1 MQLLYSFL
9 IHWCPLKTD
18 FFLCSQKLAALV
30 VGEYLMYETKYL
42 LYIFSQLF
50 GESVEDEDISPDAAD
65 PEAQTKSEHA
75 KNEDAGDAEDDT
87 KSKDESAE
95 STISNGNVVRIN
107 TRQWAKDCNYDA
119 AKLFNKFF
127 NDDINYL
134 LRMSNLWKSRKPP
147 VPVQWDTLLSNKV
160 KNEAYE
166 PTRQHHKVWSIGE
179 CAQVFANALKALSNS
194 FLKLESNDTLVWDK
208 DDHSAMNFVAACAN
222 IRSHIFDIERKSC
235 FEIKSMAGNI
245 IPAIATTNAITA
257 GISVMRAFS
266 VLQAKWE
273 QCKAVYARL
282 RLNGRNQFLV
292 PDAFFPAPNPNCYV
306 CASDP
311 AISLRIDTKR
321 VQVKALRDEV
331 LIKTLNMV
339 NPDVTVESTG
349 SIVISSEE
357 GETECNETKLL
368 SEMNIVDGVILKC
381 DDFFQSYMLSIII
394 VHFDADRD
402 DVMFEV
408 IADKSQLQPKQE
420 DHVDDSNVESSSRKR
435 AANGGKVADD
445 GPSTSKRSR
454 PNVTEDDDDCLVV
467 EDEAD
472 DDVKVTEMVTA
483 ATDKLSVES
492 PAKATIKRKP
502 REGKDSDEITEIFN
516 SSDEDDAGPTRSK
529 RSKLNNPDG
538 RVEIISLD

>member
-1 MQLLYSFL
+1 M
-9 IHWCPLKTD
+9 
-18 FFLCSQKLAALV
+18 
-30 VGEYLMYETKYL
+30 
-42 LYIFSQLF
+42 
-50 GESVEDEDISPDAAD
+50 
-65 PEAQTKSEHA
+65 
-75 KNEDAGDAEDDT
+75 
-87 KSKDESAE
+87 
-95 STISNGNVVRIN
+95 RIN
-107 TRQWAKDCNYDA
+107 TRQWAKDTNYDA

-127 NDDINYL
+127 NEDINYL

-147 VPVQWDTLLSNKV
+147 VPVQWDSLLSNGA
-160 KNEAYE
+160 KNEAQE
-166 PTRQHHKVWSIGE
+166 LSRQHHKIWSVGE
-179 CAQVFANALKALSNS
+179 CTQVFADALKELSAS
-194 FLKLESNDTLVWDK
+194 FLKLEGNDTLVWDK
-208 DDHSAMNFVAACAN
+208 DDHPAMNFVAACAN
-222 IRSHIFDIERKSC
+222 IRAHIFDIELKSR

-311 AISLRIDTKR
+311 AITLRIDTKR
-321 VQVKALRDEV
+321 IQIKAFRDDV

-349 SIVISSEE
+349 SILISSEE
-357 GETECNETKLL
+357 GETESNETKLL

-381 DDFFQSYMLSIII
+381 DDFFQSYELSIII

-402 DVMFEV
+402 DVLFEV
-408 IADKSQLQPKQE
+408 IADKGQLQPKQE
-420 DHVDDSNVESSSRKR
+420 DKPEDTSVEPSSRKR
-435 AANGGKVADD
+435 AANGSKESDD

-454 PNVTEDDDDCLVV
+454 PAATEDDDDDCLVV
-467 EDEAD
+467 EDD
-472 DDVKVTEMVTA
+472 DDNDIKITDVVTA
-483 ATDKLSVES
+483 ATDKLSVKS
-492 PAKATIKRKP
+492 PAKATTKRKP
-502 REGKDSDEITEIFN
+502 SEGNENDEITEILN
-516 SSDEDDAGPTRSK
+516 SSDEEDVGPTKSK
-529 RSKLNNPDG
+529 RTKLSEADS

>member
-1 MQLLYSFL
+1 
-9 IHWCPLKTD
+9 
-18 FFLCSQKLAALV
+18 
-30 VGEYLMYETKYL
+30 MYV
-42 LYIFSQLF
+42 FSQLF

-65 PEAQTKSEHA
+65 PEAQTKSEQA
-75 KNEDAGDAEDDT
+75 KKEDAGDKDGVT
-87 KSKDESAE
+87 NKSHDESTE
-95 STISNGNVVRIN
+95 STTSNGNIVRIN

-127 NDDINYL
+127 NEDINYL

-147 VPVQWDTLLSNKV
+147 VPVQWDTLLSN
-160 KNEAYE
+160 EAKTE
-166 PTRQHHKVWSIGE
+166 AQELSRQHHKVWSVKE
-179 CAQVFANALKALSNS
+179 CAQVFANALKELSTS
-194 FLKLESNDTLVWDK
+194 FLKLENNDTLVWDK
-208 DDHSAMNFVAACAN
+208 DDHPAMNFVAACAN
-222 IRSHIFDIERKSC
+222 IRSHIFAIEGKSR

-321 VQVKALRDEV
+321 IQVKAFRDEV

-368 SEMNIVDGVILKC
+368 CELNIVDGVILKC
-381 DDFFQSYMLSIII
+381 DDFFQNYMLSIII
-394 VHFDADRD
+394 VHFNADRD
-402 DVMFEV
+402 DVLFEV

-420 DHVDDSNVESSSRKR
+420 DKAEHSNTEPSSRKR
-435 AANGGKVADD
+435 AANGERVADD
-445 GPSTSKRSR
+445 GPSTSKKSR
-454 PNVTEDDDDCLVV
+454 PNVTEDDDDDCLVV
-467 EDEAD
+467 EDDDD
-472 DDVKVTEMVTA
+472 DDVKITEVVTGA
-483 ATDKLSVES
+483 ADKLSIES

-502 REGKDSDEITEIFN
+502 REGNDSDEVTEIFN

-529 RSKLNNPDG
+529 RTKLNNTDG
-538 RVEIISLD
+538 RFEIISLD

>member
-1 MQLLYSFL
+1 M
-9 IHWCPLKTD
+9 
-18 FFLCSQKLAALV
+18 
-30 VGEYLMYETKYL
+30 
-42 LYIFSQLF
+42 
-50 GESVEDEDISPDAAD
+50 
-65 PEAQTKSEHA
+65 
-75 KNEDAGDAEDDT
+75 
-87 KSKDESAE
+87 
-95 STISNGNVVRIN
+95 RIN

-127 NDDINYL
+127 NEDINYL
-134 LRMSNLWKSRKPP
+134 LRMSNLWKSRKAP
-147 VPVQWDTLLSNKV
+147 VPVQWDTLLSNRAKT
-160 KNEAYE
+160 EAQE
-166 PTRQHHKVWSIGE
+166 LSRQHHKLWSVEE
-179 CAQVFANALKALSNS
+179 CAQVFADALKELSAS
-194 FLKLESNDTLVWDK
+194 FLKLEGNDTLVWDK

-222 IRSHIFDIERKSC
+222 IRAHIFDIERKSR

-311 AISLRIDTKR
+311 AITLRIDTKR
-321 VQVKALRDEV
+321 IQIKAFLDEV

-349 SIVISSEE
+349 SILISSEE

-368 SEMNIVDGVILKC
+368 SELNIVDGVILKC
-381 DDFFQSYMLSIII
+381 DDFFQSYELSIII

-402 DVMFEV
+402 DVLFEV

-420 DHVDDSNVESSSRKR
+420 DKPEDTSVEQSSRKR
-435 AANGGKVADD
+435 AANGSKVSDD

-454 PNVTEDDDDCLVV
+454 PTVAEDDDDDCLVV
-467 EDEAD
+467 EDDED
-472 DDVKVTEMVTA
+472 DDVNITEVVTA

-492 PAKATIKRKP
+492 TAKSTTKRKP
-502 REGKDSDEITEIFN
+502 SKGNDNDEITEILN
-516 SSDEDDAGPTRSK
+516 SSDEEDVGPTKSK
-529 RSKLNNPDG
+529 RTKLSEADG